1 MDTIYI
7 ISWPNSESNL
17 FTNKTRYFKATKRA
31 PDGSWY
37 VITHTGMKVFLGTSL
52 IEDCKRNGEVK
63 LVGTNY
69 ALCEKSTFD
78 WKALTFKMQKH
89 TVK

>member
-1 MDTIYI
+1 MDSIYM
-7 ISWPNSESNL
+7 ISWPNNKNKK
-17 FTNKTRYFKATKRA
+17 FTNRTRYFKATKT
-31 PDGSWY
+31 PDGSWH

-69 ALCEKSTFD
+69 ALCEKMTFD
-78 WKALTFKMQKH
+78 WKALTFKMTKH
-89 TVK
+89 MVK